1 MSKSLATALS
11 LTLNGTYTNSN
22 DLSGGV
28 DVTDSLVKSITDSLA
43 TGTGAAQADRLYRAT
58 RTLAATTGEDL
69 DLAGSLT
76 DAFGATLTFARV
88 KGILIKLNTTTA
100 GYTLQVGGSASVTGA
115 TATSNQFIN
124 WVASATD
131 IINVRGGGFLL
142 LWSNDATGY
151 AVTAST
157 GDLLKIYNPNAAS
170 ITYDIILIG
179 ASA

>member
-1 MSKSLATALS
+1 MSKTLATGLS
-11 LTLNGTYTNSN
+11 LTLTANYANSS
-22 DLSGGV
+22 DLTGAA
-28 DVTDSLVKSITDSLA
+28 DVSDQLSKTLSDTLA
-43 TGTGAAQADRLYRAT
+43 TGTAIDCADRIYRAT

-76 DAFGATLTFARV
+76 DAFGATLTFARI

-100 GYTLQVGGSASVTGA
+100 GYTLEVGGTVNQTGA
-115 TATSNQFIN
+115 TATTNQFAT
-124 WVASATD
+124 WVGAAAHR
-131 IINVRGGGFLL
+131 IIVRADGIYFL
-142 LWSNDATGY
+142 WAPDVTAY
-151 AVTAST
+151 AVTAGT